1 MPAIQSALALPTG
14 SLSTDMA
21 PAVATVAGIPLEHG
35 LLLAA
40 VLFSLGL
47 AGLLVRRNILFVL
60 MSVEVMMNAAAL
72 AFVVAG
78 ARWVQPDGQIMFIL
92 ILSLAASEASVGLAI
107 LLQLYHRY
115 QALDIDAAS
124 EMRG

>member
-1 MPAIQSALALPTG
+1 MNTISSSAIP
-14 SLSTDMA
+14 M
-21 PAVATVAGIPLEHG
+21 EYG

-40 VLFSLGL
+40 VLFALGL
-47 AGLLVRRNILFVL
+47 VGVLVRRNLLWML
-60 MSVEVMMNAAAL
+60 MSLEVMMNAAAL

-78 ARWVQPDGQIMFIL
+78 SRWAQPDGQIMFIL

-115 QALDIDAAS
+115 RTLDVDAAS

>member
-1 MPAIQSALALPTG
+1 MNALPMEQGLALA
-14 SLSTDMA
+14 A
-21 PAVATVAGIPLEHG
+21 I
-35 LLLAA
+35 
-40 VLFSLGL
+40 LFALGL
-47 AGLLVRRNILFVL
+47 TGLLVRRNILFML
-60 MSVEVMMNAAAL
+60 LSLEVMMNAAAL

-78 ARWVQPDGQIMFIL
+78 AYWDQQPGHYGNADGQVMFIL

-115 QALDIDAAS
+115 HALDIDAAS

>member
-1 MPAIQSALALPTG
+1 MNAIPMEQGLALA
-14 SLSTDMA
+14 A
-21 PAVATVAGIPLEHG
+21 I
-35 LLLAA
+35 
-40 VLFSLGL
+40 LFALGL
-47 AGLLVRRNILFVL
+47 TGLLVRRNILFML
-60 MSVEVMMNAAAL
+60 LSLEVMMNAAAL

-78 ARWVQPDGQIMFIL
+78 ARWGRADGQIMFIL

-115 QALDIDAAS
+115 HALDIDAAS